1 MQRMDRDDQRAKEK
15 NIMNLK
21 VFDRL
26 ESEVRG
32 YVRSFP
38 TLFDKAR
45 GSKLIDEENNVF
57 IDFFAGAGT
66 LNYGHNNP
74 VIKQELLNYLESDG
88 VIHGLDMATVAKKE
102 MLEAFEQIILKPRDM
117 RYKVQ
122 FPGPTG
128 TNAVEAALK
137 LARQVKGRTNIVSFT
152 HGFHGVSCGSLAAT
166 ANSKY
171 RDAAG
176 IALDNITFMPYDG
189 YLGDGIDTTEYLDR
203 MIADRSSGMDHPAA
217 VIVETVQGEGGV
229 NVASAAWLR
238 ALEQVCR
245 RHDVLLII
253 DDIQMGCGR
262 TGCFFSFEEA
272 GISPDIITLSKSIS
286 AFGLPMAL
294 VLMKPEL
301 DVWAPGAH
309 NGTFRGNNLAFVTA
323 RAALLHYWS
332 DESFH
337 EGIRRKGGIMRNW
350 LEHIAADYPSG
361 AFSVRGR
368 GMIQGLASEDSTLA
382 ERIAKR
388 CFEQGLVIE
397 TSGADDVLKLMPA
410 LTIDEQLLCRGL
422 DVIED
427 GVADVLGVSRVQG
440 RDRKIKYINFRGA
453 R

>member
-1 MQRMDRDDQRAKEK
+1 
-15 NIMNLK
+15 MNLK
-21 VFDRL
+21 IFDRM

-32 YVRSFP
+32 YIRSFP

-45 GSKLIDEENNVF
+45 GSTLIDEANNSY

-74 VIKQELLNYLESDG
+74 VIKQDLMNYLEADG

-102 MLEAFEQIILKPRDM
+102 MLEALDRIILKPRGM
-117 RYKVQ
+117 NYKLQ

-137 LARQVKGRTNIVSFT
+137 LARLVKGRSNIVSFT
-152 HGFHGVSCGSLAAT
+152 HGFHGVTGGSLAAT

-176 IALDNITFMPYDG
+176 TSLDNTTFMPYDG
-189 YLGDGIDTTEYLDR
+189 YLGEGVDTTEYLER

-245 RHDVLLII
+245 RQDMLLIV

-262 TGCFFSFEEA
+262 TGRFFSFEES
-272 GISPDIITLSKSIS
+272 GISPDIVTLSKSIS

-301 DVWAPGAH
+301 DVWTPGAH

-332 DESFH
+332 DDAFQETV
-337 EGIRRKGGIMRNW
+337 RRKGIIMRNW

-361 AFSVRGR
+361 EFGVRGR
-368 GMIQGLASEDSTLA
+368 GMIQGLAAADETLA
-382 ERIAKR
+382 DRIARR
-388 CFEQGLVIE
+388 CFEKGLVIE

-410 LTIDEQLLCRGL
+410 LTIDEKLLCQGL
-422 DVIED
+422 DIIED
-427 GVADVLGVSRVQG
+427 SVADVLGVPRLQG
-440 RDRKIKYINFRGA
+440 RDRKIKYINFRAA

>member
-1 MQRMDRDDQRAKEK
+1 
-15 NIMNLK
+15 MNLK
-21 VFDRL
+21 IFDRL

-38 TLFDKAR
+38 TIFDKAR

-74 VIKQELLNYLESDG
+74 VIKQDMLDYLEADG
-88 VIHGLDMATVAKKE
+88 IIHGLDMGTVAKKE
-102 MLEAFEQIILKPRDM
+102 LLETFERTILKPRGM
-117 RYKVQ
+117 KYKLQ

-137 LARQVKGRTNIVSFT
+137 LARQVKGRANVVSFT
-152 HGFHGVSCGSLAAT
+152 HGFHGVTGGALAAT
-166 ANSKY
+166 ANAKY

-176 IALDNITFMPYDG
+176 IAMHNVAFMPYDG
-189 YLGDGIDTTEYLDR
+189 YLGEGVDSTLYLER
-203 MIADRSSGMDHPAA
+203 MIADRSSGIDLPAA

-229 NVASAAWLR
+229 NVASHEWLR

-245 RHDVLLII
+245 RHDMLLIV

-262 TGCFFSFEEA
+262 TGGFFSFEEA

-286 AFGLPMAL
+286 GIGLPMAL
-294 VLMKPEL
+294 VLMKPDL
-301 DVWAPGAH
+301 DIWIPGAH

-332 DESFH
+332 DDAFADTV
-337 EGIRRKGGIMRNW
+337 RRKGGIMRNW
-350 LEHIAADYPSG
+350 LDHIAADYPSG
-361 AFSVRGR
+361 EFTVRGR
-368 GMIQGLASEDSTLA
+368 GMIQGLAAKSPKLA
-382 ERIAKR
+382 GDIAKR
-388 CFEQGLVIE
+388 CFEKGLVIE
-397 TSGADDVLKLMPA
+397 TSGADDVLKLLPA
-410 LTIDEQLLCRGL
+410 LTIDEQLLCKGL
-422 DVIED
+422 DIIED
-427 GVADVLGVSRVQG
+427 SVADVLGVDRMQG
-440 RDRKIKYINFRGA
+440 RDRKVKYINFRTAA

>member
-1 MQRMDRDDQRAKEK
+1 
-15 NIMNLK
+15 MNLRI
-21 VFDRL
+21 FDRM

-32 YVRSFP
+32 YIRSFP

-45 GSKLIDEENNVF
+45 GSILIDEASNSY

-74 VIKQELLNYLESDG
+74 VIKQDLLDYIESDG

-102 MLEAFEQIILKPRDM
+102 MLEAFERIILKPRGMD
-117 RYKVQ
+117 YKLQ

-137 LARQVKGRTNIVSFT
+137 LARLVKGRANIVSFT
-152 HGFHGVSCGSLAAT
+152 HGFHGVTGGSLAAT

-176 IALDNITFMPYDG
+176 TSLDNTTFMPYDG
-189 YLGDGIDTTEYLDR
+189 YLGEGVDTTEYLER

-245 RHDVLLII
+245 RQDMLLIV

-262 TGCFFSFEEA
+262 TGRFFSFEEA
-272 GISPDIITLSKSIS
+272 GISPDIVTLSKSIS
-286 AFGLPMAL
+286 AFGLPMAM

-301 DVWAPGAH
+301 DVWTPGAH

-332 DESFH
+332 DDAFQETV
-337 EGIRRKGGIMRNW
+337 RRKGVVMRNW

-361 AFSVRGR
+361 EFEVRGR
-368 GMIQGLASEDSTLA
+368 GMIQGLAAADETLA
-382 ERIAKR
+382 DRIAKR
-388 CFEQGLVIE
+388 CFDKGLVIE

-410 LTIDEQLLCRGL
+410 LTIDEKLLCQGL
-422 DVIED
+422 DIIED
-427 GVADVLGVSRVQG
+427 SVADVLGVPRVQG
-440 RDRKIKYINFRGA
+440 RDRKIKYINFRSA

>member
-1 MQRMDRDDQRAKEK
+1 
-15 NIMNLK
+15 MNLK
-21 VFDRL
+21 IFDRL

-45 GSKLIDEENNVF
+45 GSKLIDEGNNVY

-74 VIKQELLNYLESDG
+74 VIKQSLMDYLESDG
-88 VIHGLDMATVAKKE
+88 LIHGLDMATVAKKE
-102 MLEAFEQIILKPRDM
+102 MLESFERIILKPRGMD
-117 RYKVQ
+117 YKVQ

-137 LARQVKGRTNIVSFT
+137 LARLLKGRANIVAFT
-152 HGFHGVSCGSLAAT
+152 HGFHGVTGGSLAAT

-176 IALDNITFMPYDG
+176 TPLDNTTFMPYDG
-189 YLGDGIDTTEYLDR
+189 YLGEGVDTTEYLER

-217 VIVETVQGEGGV
+217 MIVETVQGEGGV
-229 NVASAAWLR
+229 NVAGAAWLR

-245 RHDVLLII
+245 RQDMLLIV

-262 TGCFFSFEEA
+262 TGRFFSFEEA
-272 GISPDIITLSKSIS
+272 GISPDIVTLSKSIS
-286 AFGLPMAL
+286 AFGLPMAM

-301 DVWAPGAH
+301 DIWKPGEH

-332 DESFH
+332 DGVFTETV
-337 EGIRRKGGIMRNW
+337 RRKGGIMRNW

-361 AFSVRGR
+361 GFSVRGR
-368 GMIQGLASEDSTLA
+368 GMIQALAPADGQLA
-382 ERIAKR
+382 DRIAKR
-388 CFEQGLVIE
+388 CFENGLIIE

-410 LTIDEQLLCRGL
+410 LTIDEKLLCEGL
-422 DVIED
+422 DIIED
-427 GVADVLGVSRVQG
+427 SVADVLGVPRVRGQ
-440 RDRKIKYINFRGA
+440 DRKIKYINFRSA

>member
-1 MQRMDRDDQRAKEK
+1 
-15 NIMNLK
+15 MNLK
-21 VFDRL
+21 IFDRL

-45 GSKLIDEENNVF
+45 GSKLIDEGNNVY

-74 VIKQELLNYLESDG
+74 VIKQSLMDYLESDG
-88 VIHGLDMATVAKKE
+88 LIHGLDMATVAKKE
-102 MLEAFEQIILKPRDM
+102 MLESFERIILKPRGMD
-117 RYKVQ
+117 YKVQ

-137 LARQVKGRTNIVSFT
+137 LARLLKGRANIVAFT
-152 HGFHGVSCGSLAAT
+152 HGFHGVTGGSLAAT

-176 IALDNITFMPYDG
+176 TPLDNTTFMPYDG
-189 YLGDGIDTTEYLDR
+189 YLGEGVDTTEYLER

-217 VIVETVQGEGGV
+217 MIVETVQGEGGV
-229 NVASAAWLR
+229 NVAGAAWLR

-245 RHDVLLII
+245 RQDMLLIV

-262 TGCFFSFEEA
+262 TGRFFSFEEA
-272 GISPDIITLSKSIS
+272 GISPDIVTLSKSIS
-286 AFGLPMAL
+286 AFGLPMAM

-301 DVWAPGAH
+301 DIWKPGEH

-332 DESFH
+332 DGVFTETVW
-337 EGIRRKGGIMRNW
+337 RKGGIMRNW

-361 AFSVRGR
+361 GFSVRGR
-368 GMIQGLASEDSTLA
+368 GMIQALAPADGQLA
-382 ERIAKR
+382 DRIAKR
-388 CFEQGLVIE
+388 CFENGLIIE

-410 LTIDEQLLCRGL
+410 LTIDEKLLCEGL
-422 DVIED
+422 DIIED
-427 GVADVLGVSRVQG
+427 SVADVLGVPRVQG
-440 RDRKIKYINFRGA
+440 QDRKIKYINFRGA

>member
-1 MQRMDRDDQRAKEK
+1 
-15 NIMNLK
+15 MNLK
-21 VFDRL
+21 TFDRL

-32 YVRSFP
+32 YIRSFP
-38 TLFDKAR
+38 MLFNKAR
-45 GSKLIDEENNVF
+45 GSKLYDDESNAY
-57 IDFFAGAGT
+57 IDFFSGAGT

-74 VIKQELLNYLESDG
+74 VIKQELLDYLDADG
-88 VIHGLDMATVAKKE
+88 LVHGLDMATVAKKE
-102 MLEAFEQIILKPRDM
+102 MLETFERLILNPRKM
-117 RYKVQ
+117 HYKLQ
-122 FPGPTG
+122 FTGPTG

-152 HGFHGVSCGSLAAT
+152 HGFHGVTGGSLAAT

-176 IALDNITFMPYDG
+176 ITLDNTTFMPYDG
-189 YLGDGIDTTEYLDR
+189 YLGKGVDTTEYLER

-245 RHDVLLII
+245 RQDMLLII
-253 DDIQMGCGR
+253 DDIQVGCGR
-262 TGCFFSFEEA
+262 TGRFFSFEEA

-286 AFGLPMAL
+286 GFGLPMAL

-301 DVWAPGAH
+301 DIWKPGEH

-332 DESFH
+332 DDAFQESV
-337 EGIRRKGGIMRNW
+337 RRKGGIMRNW
-350 LEHIAADYPSG
+350 LDHIVADYPSG
-361 AFSVRGR
+361 GFSVRGR
-368 GMIQGLASEDSTLA
+368 GMILGIASTD
-382 ERIAKR
+382 ERLPDQIAKS
-388 CFEQGLVIE
+388 CFERRLIIE
-397 TSGADDVLKLMPA
+397 TSGADDVLKLLPA
-410 LTIDEQLLCRGL
+410 LTIDEKLLCEGL
-422 DVIED
+422 EIIED
-427 GVADVLGVSRVQG
+427 SVAHVLGVARIRGQ
-440 RDRKIKYINFRGA
+440 DRKIKYINFRGT

>member
-1 MQRMDRDDQRAKEK
+1 
-15 NIMNLK
+15 MNLRI
-21 VFDRL
+21 FDRM

-32 YVRSFP
+32 YIRSFP

-45 GSKLIDEENNVF
+45 GSILIDEASNSY

-74 VIKQELLNYLESDG
+74 VIKQDLMNYLEADG

-102 MLEAFEQIILKPRDM
+102 MLEAFERIILKPRGMD
-117 RYKVQ
+117 YKLQ

-137 LARQVKGRTNIVSFT
+137 LARLVKGRANIVSFT
-152 HGFHGVSCGSLAAT
+152 HGFHGVTGGSLAAT

-176 IALDNITFMPYDG
+176 TSLDNTTFMPYDG
-189 YLGDGIDTTEYLDR
+189 YLGEGVDTTEYLER

-238 ALEQVCR
+238 AVEQVCR
-245 RHDVLLII
+245 RQDMLLIV

-262 TGCFFSFEEA
+262 TGRFFSFEEA
-272 GISPDIITLSKSIS
+272 GISPDIVTLSKSIS
-286 AFGLPMAL
+286 AFGLPMAM

-301 DVWAPGAH
+301 DVWTPGAH

-332 DESFH
+332 DDAFQETV
-337 EGIRRKGGIMRNW
+337 RRKGVVMRNW

-361 AFSVRGR
+361 GFEVRGR
-368 GMIQGLASEDSTLA
+368 GMIQGLAAADETLA
-382 ERIAKR
+382 DRIAKR
-388 CFEQGLVIE
+388 CFEKGLVIE

-410 LTIDEQLLCRGL
+410 LTIDEKLLCQGL
-422 DVIED
+422 DIIED
-427 GVADVLGVSRVQG
+427 GVADVLGVPRLQG
-440 RDRKIKYINFRGA
+440 RDRKIKYINFRSA